1 MNLGSI
7 LRVVTNSKEIGVV
20 LGQLEGVTASA
31 VDLKNAI
38 ANDLKELGE
47 GALTF
52 DKIDSLLA
60 AEKLLHDV
68 GVIVGEFGTLTGNA
82 KLAAIGAALSY
93 ALNDKPVGVEPVAP
107 VGPAPPIEG

>member
-1 MNLGSI
+1 MNLQSI
-7 LRVVTNSKEIGVV
+7 VKVITNSREIAVV

-68 GVIVGEFGTLTGNA
+68 GVIVGEFGALTGNA

-93 ALNDKPVGVEPVAP
+93 ALNGEPVSTEP
-107 VGPAPPIEG
+107 EKIEKQPPIED